1 MKKFIIGILFVLGL
15 IFNGGHVMAAELHKA
30 TFAGG
35 CFWCLEPS
43 FDELEGV
50 KRTTVGYTG
59 GHLEDPTYQDI
70 GTGQT
75 GHYEAIEV
83 AYDPDV
89 ISYQK
94 LLDQFFR
101 NIDPTDP
108 DGQFADRGPQYRT
121 AVFYHDDAQQQEAKA
136 FIKQLD
142 DSGKFDQPVVTKV
155 IEAAKFYPAEDYHQE
170 YYKKSSTHYNMYKV
184 GSGRAG
190 YIKET
195 WGDKK

>member
-1 MKKFIIGILFVLGL
+1 MKKIILTLMVMLGL
-15 IFNGGHVMAAELHKA
+15 VTSGGEVMANQLQKA

-43 FDELEGV
+43 FDELDGV
-50 KRTTVGYTG
+50 QRTTVGYIG
-59 GHLEDPTYQDI
+59 GHLENPTYQDI

-83 AYDPDV
+83 AYDPAV
-89 ISYQK
+89 VSYET

-121 AVFYHDDAQQQEAKA
+121 AVFYHDDTQQTEAQG
-136 FIKQLD
+136 FIKKLGE
-142 DSGKFDQPVVTKV
+142 SGKFDQPIVTKV
-155 IEAAKFYPAEDYHQE
+155 IEATKFYPAEDYHQE
-170 YYKKSSTHYNMYKV
+170 YYKKNSIHYNMYKV

-190 YIKET
+190 YIEET
-195 WGDKK
+195 WGK

>member
-1 MKKFIIGILFVLGL
+1 MKKLILGILVMLGL
-15 IFNGGHVMAAELHKA
+15 AISGGDVMAEQLQKA

-43 FDELEGV
+43 FDEMEGV

-59 GHLEDPTYQDI
+59 GHTANPTYHDI
-70 GTGQT
+70 GSGQT

-83 AYDPDV
+83 AFDPAV
-89 ISYQK
+89 VSYQE

-121 AVFYHDDAQQQEAKA
+121 AVFYHNEAQQQEAEV
-136 FIKQLD
+136 FIKVLG
-142 DSGKFDQPVVTKV
+142 DSGKFDKPIVTKV
-155 IEAAKFYPAEDYHQE
+155 IQAAIFYPAEDYHQE
-170 YYKKSSTHYNMYKV
+170 YYKKNSIHYNMYKV

-195 WGDKK
+195 WGNE